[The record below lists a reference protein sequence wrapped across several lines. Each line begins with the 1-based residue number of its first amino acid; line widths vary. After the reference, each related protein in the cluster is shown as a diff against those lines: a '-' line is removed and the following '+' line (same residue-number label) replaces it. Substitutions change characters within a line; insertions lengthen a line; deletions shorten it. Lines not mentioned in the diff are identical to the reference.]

1 MKSSASSSGGV
12 AGFVPED
19 DPFYYASAETLSFL
33 DKIQRISAKHPVNVL
48 VIGKQGCGKS
58 SLVRQYAAVHRLPLA
73 TFQIGIL
80 SEPGQLFGEYALENG
95 ETKYKQ
101 FLFPQALQTP
111 NCVIHLEEINR
122 PEHPK
127 ALNMLFSILSDD
139 RQVWMDELGLL
150 RVADGVTFFAT
161 LNEGEEFVG
170 TELLDPALRDRFY
183 VISMDYLPNDVEIE
197 VLEKKTGVTRAQAV
211 EIIDVVN
218 SLRGNPDLLVDV
230 STRKALMIAEMIAA
244 GGSLREAISSSLQT
258 DKATLESVLLSLH
271 VKLGKVE
278 KGNAEYLRFSR
289 APASA
294 ASNAKPPAK

>member
-1 MKSSASSSGGV
+1 MKQGFAGGGV
-12 AGFVPED
+12 GAFVPD
-19 DPFYYASAETLSFL
+19 ADPYFYVNNETVSLL
-33 DKIQRISAKHPVNVL
+33 EKINHISTKHPVNVL
-48 VIGKQGCGKS
+48 VVGKQGCGKS
-58 SLVRQYAAVHRLPLA
+58 SLVRQYAALHGLPLA

-150 RVADGVTFFAT
+150 RVAPGVVFFAT
-161 LNEGEEFVG
+161 LNEGDEFVG

-183 VISMDYLPNDVEIE
+183 VISMDYLPNEVEIE
-197 VLEKKTGVTRAQAV
+197 VLEKKTRITHAQAA
-211 EIIDVVN
+211 EIIEVVTN
-218 SLRGNPDLLVDV
+218 LRGNADLMVDV

-244 GGSLREAISSSLQT
+244 GASLGEAISCSLQT

-271 VKLGKVE
+271 LTLGKVE
-278 KGNAEYLRFSR
+278 KGKTEYVLFSR
-289 APASA
+289 SSPTA
-294 ASNAKPPAK
+294 AGKARPPAE

>member
-1 MKSSASSSGGV
+1 MKSGATSGGV
-12 AGFVPED
+12 AGFVPEA
-19 DPFYYASAETLSFL
+19 DPYYYASAETLSFL
-33 DKIQRISAKHPVNVL
+33 DKIKRISTKHPVNVL

-58 SLVRQYAAVHRLPLA
+58 SLVRQYAAVHQLPLA

-150 RVADGVTFFAT
+150 SVADGVTFFAT
-161 LNEGEEFVG
+161 LNEGDEFVG

-197 VLEKKTGVTRAQAV
+197 VLENKTGVTRAQAV

-218 SLRGNPDLLVDV
+218 TLRGNADLMVDV
-230 STRKALMIAEMIAA
+230 STRKALMIGEMIAA
-244 GGSLREAISSSLQT
+244 GGSLREAITS
-258 DKATLESVLLSLH
+258 
-271 VKLGKVE
+271 G
-278 KGNAEYLRFSR
+278 
-289 APASA
+289 
-294 ASNAKPPAK
+294 

>member
-1 MKSSASSSGGV
+1 MTTGITTSGV
-12 AGFVPED
+12 AGFVPDED
-19 DPFYYASAETLSFL
+19 PYFYASAETLSFL
-33 DKIQRISAKHPVNVL
+33 EKINRISAKHPVNVL

-101 FLFPQALQTP
+101 FLFPHALQTP
-111 NCVIHLEEINR
+111 NCIIHLEEINR

-161 LNEGEEFVG
+161 LNEGDEFVG
-170 TELLDPALRDRFY
+170 TEVLDPALRDRFY

-197 VLEKKTGVTRAQAV
+197 VLEKKTRVTRAQAI

-218 SLRGNPDLLVDV
+218 ILRGNGDLTVDV
-230 STRKALMIAEMIAA
+230 STRKALMIGEMIAA
-244 GGSLREAISSSLQT
+244 GSSLGEAISSSLQT
-258 DKATLESVLLSLH
+258 DRATLESILMSVH
-271 VKLGKVE
+271 VKLNKVAKGKT
-278 KGNAEYLRFSR
+278 EYVLFSGSR
-289 APASA
+289 LGVASKA
-294 ASNAKPPAK
+294 NPPAE

>member
-1 MKSSASSSGGV
+1 MQIGQMMKNQ
-12 AGFVPED
+12 AGFRDRTVLIPAED
-19 DPFYYASAETLSFL
+19 PCYYVSSEALGFLST
-33 DKIQRISAKHPVNVL
+33 IHRISQKHPVNVL
-48 VIGKQGCGKS
+48 VVGKQGCGKS
-58 SLVRQYAAVHRLPLA
+58 SLVRQYAATHRLPLA

-95 ETKYKQ
+95 ETHYKQ

-150 RVADGVTFFAT
+150 KVADGVVFFAT
-161 LNEGEEFVG
+161 LNEGDEFVG

-183 VISMDYLPNDVEIE
+183 VISLDYLPNEVEIE
-197 VLEKKTGVTRAQAV
+197 VLQKKTGVTPAQAG
-211 EIIDVVN
+211 EIIETVN
-218 SLRGNPDLLVDV
+218 ALRGHPDLAVEV

-244 GGSLREAISSSLQT
+244 GAPLAEAVSASLQT
-258 DKATLESVLLSLH
+258 DRQSLESILLSLH
-271 VKLGKVE
+271 IGLGKA
-278 KGNAEYLRFSR
+278 GRGHTEYLLY
-289 APASA
+289 A
-294 ASNAKPPAK
+294 AGQM

>member
-1 MKSSASSSGGV
+1 MKTNANGV
-12 AGFVPED
+12 SGFVPAED
-19 DPFYYASAETLSFL
+19 PYYYASAETLSFL
-33 DKIQRISAKHPVNVL
+33 DKINKISKKHPVNVL
-48 VIGKQGCGKS
+48 VVGKQGCGKS
-58 SLVRQYAAVHRLPLA
+58 SLVRQYAATHQLPLA

-139 RQVWMDELGLL
+139 REVWMDELGLL
-150 RVADGVTFFAT
+150 RVAEGVTFFAT
-161 LNEGEEFVG
+161 LNEGDEFVG

-183 VISMDYLPNDVEIE
+183 VISMDYLPNEVEIE
-197 VLEKKTGVTRAQAV
+197 VLQKKAGVTREQAD
-211 EIIDVVN
+211 EIIEVVN
-218 SLRGNPDLLVDV
+218 NLRGNPDLSVDV

-244 GGSLREAISSSLQT
+244 GGTLKEAITASLQA
-258 DKATLESVLLSLH
+258 DRGTLESILLSLH
-271 VKLGKVE
+271 VTMGKVE
-278 KGNAEYLRFSR
+278 KGQAEYLLFTGRNHKK
-289 APASA
+289 SA
-294 ASNAKPPAK
+294 RTQAMPPA